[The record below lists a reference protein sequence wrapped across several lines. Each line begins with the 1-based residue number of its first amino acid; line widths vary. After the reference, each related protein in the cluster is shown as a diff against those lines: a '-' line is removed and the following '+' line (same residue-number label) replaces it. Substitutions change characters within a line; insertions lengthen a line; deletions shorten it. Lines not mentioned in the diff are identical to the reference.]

1 MALPGRGFRV
11 DYGTLFFQLLLTGI
25 FLSALYILMTLG
37 LTLIFGVMEIVNFAH
52 GAFAI
57 LGGYACLLMATG
69 FGMDPLVA
77 LIPVTL
83 VMAIVGFVTF
93 SIFTR
98 FTFDLGDAH
107 VVHYYALM
115 LIISNILAL
124 LFGLD
129 YRFIQT
135 SYGYE
140 QIHLGNLKYPLI
152 KIIVT
157 FFSLGIVI
165 GVSLFLRYS
174 MTGKRIR
181 AVSQNREAAE
191 ILGIDALSA
200 RRITWVIGIA
210 SAGLMGALVGLVNP
224 FSPYAG
230 TTYLITAFSVA
241 ILGGM
246 GSMFGT
252 LIAGFIVGMS
262 ESLFS
267 ILLPS
272 QITPVIAFLLII
284 FALLIRPEGLFSRN

>member
-1 MALPGRGFRV
+1 M

-25 FLSALYILMTLG
+25 FLSALYTLMTFG

-52 GAFAI
+52 GTFAV
-57 LGGYACLLMATG
+57 LGGYACLLIATRLG
-69 FGMDPLVA
+69 IDPFLA

-83 VMAIVGFVTF
+83 FMALVGFLTF
-93 SIFTR
+93 AIFTR

-129 YRFIQT
+129 YRFIQ
-135 SYGYE
+135 SPHGYE
-140 QIHLGNLKYPLI
+140 QIHFGTLKYPLI
-152 KIIVT
+152 KIFVT
-157 FFSLGIVI
+157 LFSLGIVI
-165 GVSLFLRYS
+165 AVSLFLRYS
-174 MTGKRIR
+174 MMGKKIR
-181 AVSQNREAAE
+181 AVSQSKEAAE
-191 ILGIDALSA
+191 ILGIDALA
-200 RRITWVIGIA
+200 VRRITWVIGIA

-267 ILLPS
+267 IILPS

-284 FALLIRPEGLFSRN
+284 FALLIRPEGIFSRN

>member
-1 MALPGRGFRV
+1 M

-25 FLSALYILMTLG
+25 FLSSLYTLMTFG

-52 GAFAI
+52 GTFAI
-57 LGGYACLLMATG
+57 LGGYTCLMIATRM
-69 FGMDPLVA
+69 GMDPFLA
-77 LIPVTL
+77 LIPVTV
-83 VMAIVGFVTF
+83 VMVLVGFLTF
-93 SIFTR
+93 GLFTR

-124 LFGLD
+124 IYGLD
-129 YRFIQT
+129 YRFIQ
-135 SYGYE
+135 SPYGYE
-140 QIHLGNLKYPLI
+140 QIHFGTLKYPLL
-152 KIIVT
+152 KIFVT
-157 FFSLGIVI
+157 LFSLAVVI

-181 AVSQNREAAE
+181 AVSQSKEAAE
-191 ILGIDALSA
+191 ILGIDALSV
-200 RRITWVIGIA
+200 RRITWVIGVA

-252 LIAGFIVGMS
+252 LVAGFIVGMT

-267 ILLPS
+267 IILPS

-284 FALLIRPEGLFSRN
+284 IALLVRPEGLFSRG

>member
-1 MALPGRGFRV
+1 M

-25 FLSALYILMTLG
+25 FLSALYTLMTFG

-52 GAFAI
+52 GTFAV
-57 LGGYACLLMATG
+57 LGGYACLLIATRLG
-69 FGMDPLVA
+69 IDPFLA

-83 VMAIVGFVTF
+83 FMALVGFLTF
-93 SIFTR
+93 AIFTR

-129 YRFIQT
+129 YRFIQ
-135 SYGYE
+135 SPHGYE
-140 QIHLGNLKYPLI
+140 QIHFGTLKYPLI
-152 KIIVT
+152 KIFVT
-157 FFSLGIVI
+157 LFSLGIVI
-165 GVSLFLRYS
+165 AVSLFLRYS
-174 MTGKRIR
+174 MMGKKIR
-181 AVSQNREAAE
+181 AVSQSKEAAE
-191 ILGIDALSA
+191 ILGIDALA
-200 RRITWVIGIA
+200 VRRITWVFGIA

-267 ILLPS
+267 IILPS

-284 FALLIRPEGLFSRN
+284 FALLIRPEGIFSRN

>member
-1 MALPGRGFRV
+1 M

-25 FLSALYILMTLG
+25 FLSALYTLMTFG

-52 GAFAI
+52 GTFAV
-57 LGGYACLLMATG
+57 LGGYACLLIATRLG
-69 FGMDPLVA
+69 IDPFLA

-83 VMAIVGFVTF
+83 FMALVGFLTF
-93 SIFTR
+93 AIFTR

-129 YRFIQT
+129 YRFIQ
-135 SYGYE
+135 SPHGYE
-140 QIHLGNLKYPLI
+140 QIHFGTLKYPLI
-152 KIIVT
+152 KIFVT
-157 FFSLGIVI
+157 LFSLGIVI
-165 GVSLFLRYS
+165 AVSLFLRYS
-174 MTGKRIR
+174 MMGKKIR
-181 AVSQNREAAE
+181 AVSQSKEAAE
-191 ILGIDALSA
+191 ILGIDALA
-200 RRITWVIGIA
+200 VRRITWVIGIA

-267 ILLPS
+267 IILPS
-272 QITPVIAFLLII
+272 QITPVIGFLLII

>member
-1 MALPGRGFRV
+1 M

-25 FLSALYILMTLG
+25 FLSSLYILMTFG

>member
-1 MALPGRGFRV
+1 M

-25 FLSALYILMTLG
+25 FLSALYTLMTFG

-52 GAFAI
+52 GTFAV
-57 LGGYACLLMATG
+57 LGGYTCLMMATRL
-69 FGMDPLVA
+69 GMDPFLA
-77 LIPVTL
+77 LLPVTII
-83 VMAIVGFVTF
+83 MAIVGLLTF
-93 SIFTR
+93 GIFTR

-115 LIISNILAL
+115 LIISNVLAL
-124 LFGLD
+124 IFGLD
-129 YRFIQT
+129 YQFIQT
-135 SYGYE
+135 TYGYK
-140 QIHLGNLKYPLI
+140 QIHLGTLKYPLI
-152 KIIVT
+152 KISVTLFSLAIVT
-157 FFSLGIVI
+157 

-174 MTGKRIR
+174 MTGKKIR
-181 AVSQNREAAE
+181 AVSQNKEAAE
-191 ILGIDALSA
+191 ILGIDALSV
-200 RRITWVIGIA
+200 RRITWVIGIV

-252 LIAGFIVGMS
+252 LIAGFIVGLS

-272 QITPVIAFLLII
+272 QITPVVAFLLII
-284 FALLIRPEGLFSRN
+284 FVLLIRPEGLFSRN